1 VKAVKTM
8 RLSEAIVLFAC
19 IQGVLIALPESAPTT
34 QSNVIV
40 SKTKGDRLPVRS
52 VGTSCASQTWPNLPA
67 ACLRGVGHAQSAIA
81 VRLVTADR
89 QTVETAAVQ

>member
-1 VKAVKTM
+1 M

-19 IQGVLIALPESAPTT
+19 IQGALIALPESAPTT
-34 QSNVIV
+34 QSSTTV

-52 VGTSCASQTWPNLPA
+52 VGTTCASQTWPKLSA
-67 ACLRGVGHAQSAIA
+67 ACLRNVSHEQSAVA

-89 QTVETAAVQ
+89 QIAETAVVE

>member
-1 VKAVKTM
+1 M

-19 IQGVLIALPESAPTT
+19 IQGALIALPESTPTT
-34 QSNVIV
+34 QSNITV

-52 VGTSCASQTWPNLPA
+52 VDTTCASQTWPNLSA
-67 ACLRGVGHAQSAIA
+67 DCLRNVSHEQNAVA

-89 QTVETAAVQ
+89 R